1 MSCCWPKR
9 KPGGSHDTGKK
20 LSADSPVEA
29 DPKPSTDSP
38 VVDLQQKLEEV
49 LRSFRDLVDTTN
61 QTDAFIHAIEEH
73 LKGATAQKNAS
84 DTSTASSSNT
94 DKLSNWD
101 SFIQSGSKFLKF
113 VSDHEEKSDINVKG
127 DFFQSGGGT
136 KIVGDVLQE
145 IGHLHW
151 AVAALSVLGY
161 LVSKCHQVSQNRAE
175 YVDLLKD
182 MCNLVHHI
190 KSFLK
195 SSINAS
201 VVSEIHSK
209 ISYLHQDLQTT
220 ALTEIVANQSVAL
233 PLPDPRF
240 PKDTVGINEQLEAVS
255 KLLIMEEIEDCSSR
269 AVVIWGF
276 GGIGKTTLAQA
287 VVSTVDRKRYKYAR
301 ILLDEDSK
309 NNNYEEMQENI
320 LKDAFP
326 TYRGGREIKL
336 RDDSDGRDK
345 LTEAFQSAANEPV
358 FLFIDNVLLA
368 QDLSKI
374 LPEDLEGLPK
384 RSRILITARNKGVTD
399 VLVERGLE
407 RKDYPVKTL
416 ADNHAAE
423 ILCKDP
429 EIRDRMK
436 DDLDKIVKVCL
447 GIPLVLKI
455 VGAHLRKQE
464 YKAERCTLILEAF
477 KKGEKIKEDELSNH
491 LFHFVYDKLEESTQE
506 AFLDICCFFHNSRA
520 ASTAEHIVGAD
531 RLMFLQEAAFLDIDT
546 KDDALSVHDIIRSI
560 GRSLS
565 NSSRIFD
572 LNSWREAE
580 KDEAKLKGIKGLVLP
595 ANDCKLEKRH
605 LNLMKNTLRILEW
618 KGRIDVDESEAVA
631 LPELTYMY
639 VLGDI
644 SWVNVETL
652 DKLAVLKLE
661 KLPTKLTGPLKLPK
675 RLKKITV
682 TKQPDEMGNLLKT
695 VLSSSLHMLI
705 LLFSEASNSSSQSE
719 DYGENADNSEV
730 ESNSKMVFNSF
741 LQGLNELHIL
751 KVDNCESLYELPEQV
766 CRLQKLTELILV
778 DCTNMKSIPDLI
790 RQMTTLTLKEL
801 PSTFGQLTVLTVL
814 DLSYCKG
821 LQELPFSFGQ
831 LQALTDLNL
840 FDCERLKELPST
852 FGQLTALTELNL
864 SNCERLKELPSTF
877 GQLTALTWLDLSHC
891 KGLREL
897 PFSFGQLKAL
907 TELNLSYCERLKE
920 LPSTFGQLKAL
931 KQLDLFNCK
940 DLENLASTFGQL
952 IALTELDLSKCKI
965 LQELPST
972 FCQLIALTELNLS
985 NCKILKE
992 LPFTFGQLTALTQ
1005 LNLSHCERLKEL
1017 PFTFGQ
1023 LKNLQ
1028 SLYINFCKRLE
1039 KLPST
1044 FGQLGALQNLHMMS
1058 CKRLEE
1064 LLASFEKLR
1073 SLKYIDLKSCDNL
1086 ESDICLINGDI
1097 TIVRKSEHLCVDC
1110 QEGKRLKIVKSY
1122 WDSLIFSEEE
1132 ILSEE

>member
-190 KSFLK
+190 KRLNICIEEKEIKEKLKKAMEYVIKGSIFCVSRLNSGNVSSFLK

-661 KLPTKLTGPLKLPK
+661 KLPTKLTGPLKASPQF
-675 RLKKITV
+675 RYHTY
-682 TKQPDEMGNLLKT
+682 
-695 VLSSSLHMLI
+695 LSLI
-705 LLFSEASNSSSQSE
+705 FSRYCYEASNSSSQSE

-790 RQMTTLTLKEL
+790 RQMTTLT
-801 PSTFGQLTVLTVL
+801 
-814 DLSYCKG
+814 Y
-821 LQELPFSFGQ
+821 
-831 LQALTDLNL
+831 
-840 FDCERLKELPST
+840 
-852 FGQLTALTELNL
+852 
-864 SNCERLKELPSTF
+864 
-877 GQLTALTWLDLSHC
+877 
-891 KGLREL
+891 
-897 PFSFGQLKAL
+897 
-907 TELNLSYCERLKE
+907 
-920 LPSTFGQLKAL
+920 
-931 KQLDLFNCK
+931 
-940 DLENLASTFGQL
+940 
-952 IALTELDLSKCKI
+952 
-965 LQELPST
+965 
-972 FCQLIALTELNLS
+972 
-985 NCKILKE
+985 
-992 LPFTFGQLTALTQ
+992 
-1005 LNLSHCERLKEL
+1005 
-1017 PFTFGQ
+1017 
-1023 LKNLQ
+1023 
-1028 SLYINFCKRLE
+1028 
-1039 KLPST
+1039 
-1044 FGQLGALQNLHMMS
+1044 
-1058 CKRLEE
+1058 
-1064 LLASFEKLR
+1064 
-1073 SLKYIDLKSCDNL
+1073 
-1086 ESDICLINGDI
+1086 
-1097 TIVRKSEHLCVDC
+1097 
-1110 QEGKRLKIVKSY
+1110 
-1122 WDSLIFSEEE
+1122 
-1132 ILSEE
+1132 